1 MVLHGRLGPAP
12 PHIHPPPT
20 HSWPGL
26 CNQRVQSHCPH
37 SPGELRAGVRGGAWS
52 IWSRGRAR
60 LASAHRVPWP
70 SPWAARCL
78 PPTLCPL
85 ALTGQV
91 LEWALRMVEP
101 QHRKGEA
108 GGTEAPGRSPRPA
121 HTHLELS
128 SPTRGPSRPQ
138 PPAPSPSGVC
148 VTPTV
153 PSSAPLSHHR
163 VKWVLV
169 QASCCDASEPLSDW
183 PVVRV
188 TLSKQRGRWG
198 LQR

>member
-1 MVLHGRLGPAP
+1 MCGETSPTGPCGGRGVVLHGRLGPAPP

-78 PPTLCPL
+78 PRTLCPL

-153 PSSAPLSHHR
+153 PFQRSTLTSLCEMGPGSSLLLRCLGTAF
-163 VKWVLV
+163 
-169 QASCCDASEPLSDW
+169 
-183 PVVRV
+183 
-188 TLSKQRGRWG
+188 
-198 LQR
+198 